1 MRANPRILAPTAGRG
16 SVESSGSDYI
26 SAVSATAITSN
37 GAHHLLPTRNWT
49 YTFIALILGT
59 LVVFWA
65 PLHRILDFAANSEF
79 SYIPLLPAISAFLV
93 VIRGRHVFSYSKPSL
108 VTGSIVV
115 VCGVSLLISTNV
127 FPALTSGER
136 LLLPAMGLV
145 VTWCGLFIFCYGMK
159 AARRALLPLGLLLFM
174 VPAPQR
180 ATGEAIAF
188 LQHGSAVLA
197 YSLFRMIGVPAI
209 REGMAISLPRL
220 TIEVAPECSGIR
232 SSISL
237 LILTLAGANLY
248 LRSPWNKI
256 LLVSLLVPL
265 SILKNA
271 IRIVTLSTLALYV
284 DSKFLSGPLHHRG
297 GILVFFLAFTML
309 VPVVILMRRWEKKRY
324 RVSTLPDG
332 RGSS

>member
-1 MRANPRILAPTAGRG
+1 MRVNPRILAPTAGCR
-16 SVESSGSDYI
+16 SVESSGSDFI

-37 GAHHLLPTRNWT
+37 GAHQFLPTRNWT
-49 YTFIALILGT
+49 YIFIALILGT

-93 VIRGRHVFSYSKPSL
+93 VIRRRHVFSYSKPSL

-127 FPALTSGER
+127 FPTLTSVER

-159 AARRALLPLGLLLFM
+159 AARRALLPLALLLFM
-174 VPAPQR
+174 IPAPQR
-180 ATGEAIAF
+180 ATGEVIAF

-248 LRSPWNKI
+248 LHSTWNK
-256 LLVSLLVPL
+256 LLLASLLVPL

-271 IRIVTLSTLALYV
+271 IRIVILSTLAIYV
-284 DSKFLSGPLHHRG
+284 DPRFLTGPLHHRG
-297 GILVFFLAFTML
+297 GIFFFLIAFTML
-309 VPVVILMRRWEKKRY
+309 IPIVILMRLGEKRRY
-324 RVSTLPDG
+324 GVLIRQ
-332 RGSS
+332 